1 MGPQCQIDVM
11 PGVKISWY
19 EQERH
24 ISEVMKKGAQK
35 VETNHKMIKGF
46 KHLLMNN
53 VCHSFIVNIESLL
66 SRRQVNEPC

>member
-53 VCHSFIVNIESLL
+53 VYVIPSL
-66 SRRQVNEPC
+66 

>member
-24 ISEVMKKGAQK
+24 FREVVKKGAQK
-35 VETNHKMIKGF
+35 VETNHKMIKGIKRF
-46 KHLLMNN
+46 LMNM
-53 VCHSFIVNIESLL
+53 HMSSLHCEH
-66 SRRQVNEPC
+66 RVTFV

>member
-1 MGPQCQIDVM
+1 MGPQRQIDVM

-24 ISEVMKKGAQK
+24 ISEVMKK
-35 VETNHKMIKGF
+35 VEINHKMIKGF

-53 VCHSFIVNIESLL
+53 VYVIPSL
-66 SRRQVNEPC
+66 